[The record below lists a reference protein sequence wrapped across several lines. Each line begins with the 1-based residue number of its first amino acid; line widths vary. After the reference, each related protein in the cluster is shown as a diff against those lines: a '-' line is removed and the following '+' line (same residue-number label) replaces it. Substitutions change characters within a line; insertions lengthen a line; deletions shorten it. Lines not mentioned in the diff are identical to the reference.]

1 MGSKHSPKQHR
12 RRRRRHTVNV
22 SSTST
27 NEQNHQSCPTNP
39 HHRATVID
47 AIESP
52 LKYIVPYIET
62 SNRSGDSCDDS
73 VASSI
78 SSPSMSDWSLLL
90 MIKHK
95 AKEKRMKKIQQTSP
109 GNGKNS
115 PISPRRPRRI
125 EPIDND
131 DDNDLPPCLPDIMLS
146 FPGTAQCNLEQ
157 RKIHSID
164 KETKKK
170 ERRRRHSICTP
181 SLNHTPSS
189 RWGTALERYQQE
201 SKKDVMHKEGEHQ
214 KKKIDQSNKSNSN
227 KSRRSKDQN
236 SKDHISPLVHKPSIH
251 RRRSVGD
258 VPIKQVHFAKTST
271 SGTSKTT
278 SFSSSSDDS
287 CSTSSSKSSD
297 SASTYLYKQAC
308 QDVKLLN
315 MKVPLETTRRSN
327 DLKGSLFYISAEYD
341 TSSVSSLDTSSV
353 LSAAC
358 TENDWN
364 LLQDARKSLGGV
376 SMEVTRTRRHSIKE

>member
-12 RRRRRHTVNV
+12 RRRRHTVNV
-22 SSTST
+22 SSTH
-27 NEQNHQSCPTNP
+27 EQHHHQSCPTNL
-39 HHRATVID
+39 HHRATAMEE

-62 SNRSGDSCDDS
+62 STRSSSLGDSCDDS

-78 SSPSMSDWSLLL
+78 SSPSMSDWSAL
-90 MIKHK
+90 IKFKHREK
-95 AKEKRMKKIQQTSP
+95 KEKRMKQQQQQTSP
-109 GNGKNS
+109 GK
-115 PISPRRPRRI
+115 SPRRPRRI

-131 DDNDLPPCLPDIMLS
+131 DDYVLPPCLPDIMLS

-157 RKIHSID
+157 RKIHSPT
-164 KETKKK
+164 ETKKK
-170 ERRRRHSICTP
+170 ERRRHSICTP
-181 SLNHTPSS
+181 SSNHTPSS

-201 SKKDVMHKEGEHQ
+201 SKKDLLKEQQEYH
-214 KKKIDQSNKSNSN
+214 KKKIDTSDKS
-227 KSRRSKDQN
+227 SRRSKDQN
-236 SKDHISPLVHKPSIH
+236 SNDHISPLIHKPSIH

-271 SGTSKTT
+271 SGTSKTMD
-278 SFSSSSDDS
+278 FSSSSDNDS

-315 MKVPLETTRRSN
+315 MKVPLEKTRRAN
-327 DLKGSLFYISAEYD
+327 DLKRGLFYINDYD
-341 TSSVSSLDTSSV
+341 DVSSVSSLDTSSV

-358 TENDWN
+358 TENNWN

-376 SMEVTRTRRHSIKE
+376 SMEVTRTRKHSIKE